1 MNAIACHPRR
11 ALLAV
16 GSRCGLLKVW
26 DYQQTTYLVSRI
38 FPEAG
43 VRCLSYDPEGILAS
57 PPSPCA
63 KRWAS
68 REERSCH
75 GSFLACFPG
84 YFLAAGLTDGS
95 VYILDAISLQ
105 SSCKEFKFSRG
116 PVTHIAFS
124 HDSEYLATAV
134 SLFSPLGDLHA
145 LLMVQL
151 LAGLGITGHSARHGR
166 ASDVEGCPSPGV
178 S

>member
-1 MNAIACHPRR
+1 MNAIACHPRQ

-38 FPEAG
+38 FPKAG
-43 VRCLSYDPEGILAS
+43 IQCLSYDPEGMWTS

-68 REERSCH
+68 RGERLCH
-75 GSFLACFPG
+75 EGFLACFAG
-84 YFLAAGLTDGS
+84 YFLAAGFTDGS

-105 SSCKEFKFSRG
+105 SSCKELKFSRG
-116 PVTHIAFS
+116 PVTHIGFS

-134 SLFSPLGDLHA
+134 SLFSALGDLHVP
-145 LLMVQL
+145 LMVQL
-151 LAGLGITGHSARHGR
+151 LVGLGITGHSARHSR
-166 ASDVEGCPSPGV
+166 ASGVEGASWL
-178 S
+178 